1 MSPHTDKQRPARV
14 SYKSLEVAGEAGTR
28 LSLLWE
34 WRRGGLPM
42 APSPLGAVALN
53 EPRTLRSA
61 RRDTAVPMPSAS
73 PGELLK
79 SGDPASGERKSPRP
93 VLRAAL
99 MTCVLTLASLT
110 LVPGGAPLAV
120 VITETGPPWRVSL
133 GLKPQLPR
141 QGQGVQ
147 RPFLGPSRA
156 GISTACLQPPDG
168 PLQSSGGELLVPP
181 GAPCLTHPC
190 WRCAVSTPPHSV
202 TPPPTHE
209 RDPWGNASSSPGACG
224 LARWVETRPGSE

>member
-1 MSPHTDKQRPARV
+1 
-14 SYKSLEVAGEAGTR
+14 
-28 LSLLWE
+28 
-34 WRRGGLPM
+34 
-42 APSPLGAVALN
+42 
-53 EPRTLRSA
+53 
-61 RRDTAVPMPSAS
+61 MPSAS

-202 TPPPTHE
+202 TPPTHE

-224 LARWVETRPGSE
+224 LARWVERPDPVVSKELQGGEPEHGHRSGQDREPRAPGPPGLVLSCATQSEGPGLTGPQGDTCSRTGREGACCW